1 MKVIE
6 TVAEF
11 REAYAQTPKPLG
23 LVPTMGSLHA
33 GHMALVERARAD
45 CATVAASIFV
55 NPTQFGPGEDFSTY
69 PRSTEADLEK
79 LEAGGVDFVFAPPA
93 DEMYPEGFATT
104 VDVGAIGCRL
114 EGARRQGHFN
124 GVATVVAKLLAIVR
138 PDRAYFGQK
147 DAQQCLVIK
156 RMNADL
162 NLGAEIVVVPTVRE
176 PDGLALSSRNTYL
189 TPDERRAAPLI
200 YQSLLLAKGLYE
212 EGVTDATEVRR
223 QMRMRLEKSP
233 LVRLEYVSVA
243 HAETL
248 EELGLLASPALV
260 SLSARIGKARLIDN
274 LTL

>member
-11 REAYAQTPKPLG
+11 REAYPQTPKPLG
-23 LVPTMGSLHA
+23 LVATMGSLHA

-45 CATVAASIFV
+45 CPTVAVSIFV
-55 NPTQFGPGEDFSTY
+55 NPRQFGPGEDFSTY
-69 PRSTEADLEK
+69 PRPTEADLEK
-79 LEAGGVDFVFAPPA
+79 LEAGGVDLVFAPPA
-93 DEMYPEGFATT
+93 DEMYSEGFATT

-114 EGARRQGHFN
+114 EGERRPGHFN

-147 DAQQCLVIK
+147 DAQQCIVIK

-162 NLGAEIVVVPTVRE
+162 DLGAEIVVVPTVRE
-176 PDGLALSSRNTYL
+176 PDGLALSSRNAYL

-200 YQSLLLAKGLYE
+200 YQSLLLAKGLRD
-212 EGVTDATEVRR
+212 EGVTYATEVKR
-223 QMRMRLEKSP
+223 QMRMLLERSP
-233 LVRLEYVSVA
+233 LVRLEYVSLA

-248 EELGLLASPALV
+248 EELELLESPALV
-260 SLSARIGKARLIDN
+260 SLAARIGKARLIDN

>member
-11 REAYAQTPKPLG
+11 RGAHTQAPKPLG
-23 LVPTMGSLHA
+23 LVPTMGFLHA

-55 NPTQFGPGEDFSTY
+55 NPTQFGLGEDFSTY

-79 LEAGGVDFVFAPPA
+79 LEAGGVELVFAPPA
-93 DEMYPEGFATT
+93 DEMYPEGFAAT

-114 EGARRQGHFN
+114 EGEGRPGHFN

-147 DAQQCLVIK
+147 DAQQCLVIR

-176 PDGLALSSRNTYL
+176 PDGLALSSRNVHL

-200 YQSLLLAKGLYE
+200 YQSLLLAKGLRD
-212 EGVTDATEVRR
+212 EGVTYATEVKR
-223 QMRMRLEKSP
+223 QMRMLLERSP

-248 EELGLLASPALV
+248 EELELLESPALV
-260 SLSARIGKARLIDN
+260 SLAARIGKARLIDN
-274 LTL
+274 QTL

>member
-1 MKVIE
+1 MKVVE

-11 REAYAQTPKPLG
+11 RKACQAPKPLG
-23 LVPTMGSLHA
+23 LVPTMGALHA

-55 NPTQFGPGEDFSTY
+55 NPTQFGPGEEFSTY

-79 LEAGGVDFVFAPPA
+79 LEAAGVVLVFAPPA
-93 DEMYPEGFATT
+93 EEMYPEGFATT

-114 EGARRQGHFN
+114 EGERRPGHFS
-124 GVATVVAKLLAIVR
+124 GVATIVAKLLAIVR

-176 PDGLALSSRNTYL
+176 PDGLALSSRNAYL
-189 TPDERRAAPLI
+189 TPDERQAAPVI
-200 YQSLLLAKGLYE
+200 YQSVLLAKGLCE
-212 EGVTDATEVRR
+212 DGVTDAMEVKG
-223 QMRMRLEKSP
+223 QMRMLLEKSP
-233 LVRLEYVSVA
+233 LVHLEYVSVA

-248 EELGLLASPALV
+248 EELDLLKSPALV
-260 SLSARIGKARLIDN
+260 SLAARIGKARLIDN

>member
-11 REAYAQTPKPLG
+11 RKARTQAPRPLG

-33 GHMALVERARAD
+33 GHMALVARARAD

-55 NPTQFGPGEDFSTY
+55 NPTQFGPGEDLATY

-79 LEAGGVDFVFAPPA
+79 LEAGGVDLVFAPPA
-93 DEMYPEGFATT
+93 EEMYPEGFATT
-104 VDVGAIGCRL
+104 VDVGAIGCQL
-114 EGARRQGHFN
+114 EGERRPDHFN
-124 GVATVVAKLLAIVR
+124 SVATVVAKLLAIVR
-138 PDRAYFGQK
+138 PDGAYFGQK
-147 DAQQCLVIK
+147 DAQQCLVVK
-156 RMNADL
+156 RINADL

-189 TPDERRAAPLI
+189 TTDERRAAALL
-200 YQSLLLAKGLYE
+200 YQSLLLAKGLGE
-212 EGVTDATEVRR
+212 EGVTDAMEVRR
-223 QMRMRLEKSP
+223 RMCMLLEKSP
-233 LVRLEYVSVA
+233 LVRLDYVSVA

-248 EELGLLASPALV
+248 EELDLLESPALV
-260 SLSARIGKARLIDN
+260 LLAARIGKARLIDN

>member
-11 REAYAQTPKPLG
+11 RKAYQAPKPMG

-45 CATVAASIFV
+45 CPTVAASIFV

-79 LEAGGVDFVFAPPA
+79 LEAGGVDLVFAPAA
-93 DEMYPEGFATT
+93 DEMYPKGFATT
-104 VDVGAIGCRL
+104 VEVGAIGCRL
-114 EGARRQGHFN
+114 EGELRPGHFN

-138 PDRAYFGQK
+138 PDRVYFGQK

-156 RMNADL
+156 HMNADL

-176 PDGLALSSRNTYL
+176 PDGLALSSRNAYL

-200 YQSLLLAKGLYE
+200 YQSLLLAKRLCE
-212 EGVTDATEVRR
+212 DGVTDAMEVKR
-223 QMRMRLEKSP
+223 QMQMLLERST

-248 EELGLLASPALV
+248 EELSRLESPALV
-260 SLSARIGKARLIDN
+260 SLAARMGKALLIDN